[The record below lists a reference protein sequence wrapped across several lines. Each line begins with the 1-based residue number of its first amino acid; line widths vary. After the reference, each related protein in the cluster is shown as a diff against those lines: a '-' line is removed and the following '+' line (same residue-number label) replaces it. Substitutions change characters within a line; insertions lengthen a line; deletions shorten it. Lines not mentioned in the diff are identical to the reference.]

1 MSTRPFQGL
10 AAVLVLASLAEA
22 SAQDAAAYFKKSCT
36 SCHTIGG
43 GALTGP
49 DLKDVTK
56 RADKAWLVDFV
67 NDPKSV
73 IDKGDPY
80 AAKLLREAR
89 GVVMPKTEGMTKDRA
104 AELIALIEAESR
116 LEKSQFKGLEVS
128 DRPFVPADVEYGRQ
142 LFTGVASLKAGGAAC
157 ISCHS
162 AGRIAGLGGGHLGP
176 DLTQAFARLEGRKA
190 LAAWLSAPATAV
202 MGKAFGSAALD
213 ADEVLP
219 LVAFLKDANER
230 GDSPDT
236 AHGLDFLVLGVAVA
250 AGVLVLFDVAWK
262 SRFRAVR
269 GPLVNGGVS

>member
-1 MSTRPFQGL
+1 MSI
-10 AAVLVLASLAEA
+10 AA
-22 SAQDAAAYFKKSCT
+22 
-36 SCHTIGG
+36 
-43 GALTGP
+43 
-49 DLKDVTK
+49 
-56 RADKAWLVDFV
+56 
-67 NDPKSV
+67 NDPVNAPSH
-73 IDKGDPY
+73 Y
-80 AAKLLREAR
+80 R
-89 GVVMPKTEGMTKDRA
+89 GRSG
-104 AELIALIEAESR
+104 LQSIEITHAYR
-116 LEKSQFKGLEVS
+116 
-128 DRPFVPADVEYGRQ
+128 
-142 LFTGVASLKAGGAAC
+142 
-157 ISCHS
+157 
-162 AGRIAGLGGGHLGP
+162 LGP